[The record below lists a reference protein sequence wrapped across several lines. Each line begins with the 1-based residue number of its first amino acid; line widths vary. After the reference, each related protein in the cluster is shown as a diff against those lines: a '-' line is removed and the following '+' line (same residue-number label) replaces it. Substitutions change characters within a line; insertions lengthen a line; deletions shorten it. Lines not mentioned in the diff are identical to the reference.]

1 MATTNGGRG
10 KKLPEAVT
18 IKVIRIIIY
27 LAAAVAVI
35 GIAGAIAALSI
46 AIAPVPARQDGLTI
60 LVIGLGGL
68 AVAGGII
75 YLAEKLINLF
85 KGVAVMLF
93 EIIAEK
99 YKEHRYE
106 VGKEEGI
113 AVGMEEE
120 RQAWQAWYERQQ
132 AALRAGQPFNKP
144 PPGYPLDDNK
154 KRQPK
159 PITPPPSFRRRSES
173 RVGGGWSRG
182 PNLTSH
188 RAFGSI
194 TALIRPC

>member
-1 MATTNGGRG
+1 MTTGPNHRHHKAAKSATAPAADAEVLDTKGGHG
-10 KKLPEAVT
+10 KPLPEAVT
-18 IKVIRIIIY
+18 IKAIRIIIY

-46 AIAPVPARQDGLTI
+46 AIAPVPARQEGLTI
-60 LVIGLGGL
+60 LAIGLGGL

-106 VGKEEGI
+106 VGMKDGI

-132 AALRAGQPFNKP
+132 AALRAGEPFNEP
-144 PPGYPLDDNK
+144 PPGYSPDDNK
-154 KRQPK
+154 
-159 PITPPPSFRRRSES
+159 
-173 RVGGGWSRG
+173 
-182 PNLTSH
+182 N
-188 RAFGSI
+188 GS
-194 TALIRPC
+194 